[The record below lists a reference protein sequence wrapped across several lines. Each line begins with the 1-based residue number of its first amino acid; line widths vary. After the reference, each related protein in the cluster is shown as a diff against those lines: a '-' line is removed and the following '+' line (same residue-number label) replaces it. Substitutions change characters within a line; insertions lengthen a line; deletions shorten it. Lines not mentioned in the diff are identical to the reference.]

1 MEGLHE
7 DFEVEMVALIDSGA
21 NMNFIQ
27 ERLIPTQ
34 YYEKTG
40 QKLFATNKKKLDIE
54 YQLQNVHVCQ
64 NNYCFKTQFVLI
76 QNMIEPLI
84 LGTPFIT
91 LVYPLQ
97 VNDEGVKTTILG
109 NTNFSLLY
117 IH

>member
-40 QKLFATNKKKLDIE
+40 QKLFAANKGKLNIE
-54 YQLQNVHVCQ
+54 YKLQNK
-64 NNYCFKTQFVLI
+64 YCLEL
-76 QNMIEPLI
+76 NLC
-84 LGTPFIT
+84 
-91 LVYPLQ
+91 
-97 VNDEGVKTTILG
+97 
-109 NTNFSLLY
+109 
-117 IH
+117 